1 MPKCLPLAAL
11 VLLPGLALAQP
22 QTQQAPGRVG
32 PFFPPREQ
40 EPQPAEVLKR
50 EQQMGLGNE
59 FTPQQERTVDQIYKD
74 LLGAGGGQVPPLPAP
89 AAGSPR
95 SNR

>member
-11 VLLPGLALAQP
+11 LLLPGLAFA
-22 QTQQAPGRVG
+22 QQAPGRVG

-59 FTPQQERTVDQIYKD
+59 FTPQQDRTVDQIFKD
-74 LLGAGGGQVPPLPAP
+74 LTGSNPNQTQPAP
-89 AAGSPR
+89 TPSAGGSPR
-95 SNR
+95 PQR

>member
-11 VLLPGLALAQP
+11 LLLPGLAVAQP
-22 QTQQAPGRVG
+22 APSGIG
-32 PFFPPREQ
+32 PVFPPREQ

-59 FTPQQERTVDQIYKD
+59 FTPQQDRTVDQIYKD
-74 LLGAGGGQVPPLPAP
+74 LTGSSPNPPPPAP
-89 AAGSPR
+89 PASGSQRPHR
-95 SNR
+95 